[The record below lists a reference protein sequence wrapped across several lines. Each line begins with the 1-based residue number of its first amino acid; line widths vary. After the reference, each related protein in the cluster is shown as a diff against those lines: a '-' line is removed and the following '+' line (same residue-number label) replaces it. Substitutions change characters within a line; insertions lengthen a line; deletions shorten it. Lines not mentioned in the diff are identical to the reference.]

1 MFETQSRA
9 LFDLPG
15 VVDKGLGTLQNVTHL
30 LKITSNTAISGY
42 LLILT
47 PTEIM
52 VKRSFSMYSSLQHK
66 VRRQRLERTPKNV
79 SQ

>member
-15 VVDKGLGTLQNVTHL
+15 MVDKGLGTLQNVTHL

-47 PTEIM
+47 PTEII
-52 VKRSFSMYSSLQHK
+52 VKRS
-66 VRRQRLERTPKNV
+66 
-79 SQ
+79 